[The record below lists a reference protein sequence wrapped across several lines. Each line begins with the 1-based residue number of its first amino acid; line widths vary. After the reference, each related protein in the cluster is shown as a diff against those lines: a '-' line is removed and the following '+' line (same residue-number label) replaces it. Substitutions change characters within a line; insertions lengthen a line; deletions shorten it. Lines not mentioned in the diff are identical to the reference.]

1 MKTLDQI
8 QINKIFSPHL
18 SGEEKLVS
26 VGVFKKVP
34 SISWLL
40 LTKGFAWLLTQRF
53 FVGVTDQRLMILPE
67 PKQGKQIAIDEQVIY
82 ASFNEVSFSNDP
94 LKNILLMIDKTFKGE
109 PLNLRFDSSTMIKG
123 YDQFDFIAAVKQA
136 QAVL

>member
-8 QINKIFSPHL
+8 QINQNFSPHL
-18 SGEEKLVS
+18 AGDEKLVS

-53 FVGVTDQRLMILPE
+53 FVGVTDQRLIILPE
-67 PKQGKQIAIDEQVIY
+67 PTQGKQIAMDEQVIY

-94 LKNILLMIDKTFKGE
+94 LKNIILMIDKTFKGE
-109 PLNLRFDSSTMIKG
+109 PLNLRFDPSMIIKG
-123 YDQFDFIAAVKQA
+123 FDQFDFIAAVKQA
-136 QAVL
+136 QTSL

>member
-1 MKTLDQI
+1 MRTLDQI

-53 FVGVTDQRLMILPE
+53 FVAVTDQRLIILPE
-67 PKQGKQIAIDEQVIY
+67 AKKGKKIATDEQVIC
-82 ASFNEVSFSNDP
+82 AAFNEVSLSNDP

-109 PLNLRFDSSTMIKG
+109 PLNLRFDSSTMVKG
-123 YDQFDFIAAVKQA
+123 YDQFDFITAVKQA
-136 QAVL
+136 QSTL

>member
-1 MKTLDQI
+1 MKTLNQI

-34 SISWLL
+34 SVSWLL

-53 FVGVTDQRLMILPE
+53 FVGVTNQRLIILPE

-82 ASFNEVSFSNDP
+82 AAFNEVSFSNDP

-109 PLNLRFDSSTMIKG
+109 PLNLRFDSSMMIKG

-136 QAVL
+136 QSTL